1 MIQILYEKNF
11 MKKMVKKL
19 GLGKIWEEPGER
31 EIYMKLLKTNFLIV
45 KSILMRK
52 KHPNMTS

>member
-1 MIQILYEKNF
+1 MKKNGKEIEFRKDLGGAGREKN
-11 MKKMVKKL
+11 
-19 GLGKIWEEPGER
+19 
-31 EIYMKLLKTNFLIV
+31 IYELLKTNFLIV